1 MKRAIYAGSFDPITN
16 GHLWMIRRGAELFD
30 ELIVAVGS
38 NPDKRYTFDEA
49 SRLNL
54 LITTTE
60 GIPNLRV
67 ASFVNRFL
75 IDYARE
81 QECTHLLRG
90 IRSEADF
97 QYEKS
102 MRHINGDLC
111 SGIDTVFLIPPREIT
126 EISSSFV
133 KGLIGPDGWQR
144 IIRPYVPAPVYDLII
159 KLHSNE

>member
-16 GHLWMIRRGAELFD
+16 GHLWMIQRGAELFD

-38 NPDKRYTFDEA
+38 NPDKSYTFDEA
-49 SRLNL
+49 TRLEL
-54 LITTTE
+54 LRQTTQ
-60 GIPNLRV
+60 GIPKLRI

-81 QECTHLLRG
+81 HHCTHLLRG

-97 QYEKS
+97 SYEKS

-111 SGIDTVFLIPPREIT
+111 PAIDTIFLIPPREIA

-133 KGLIGPDGWQR
+133 KGLIGPEGWKQ
-144 IIRPYVPAPVYDLII
+144 IVKPYVPAPVYQVIL
-159 KLHSNE
+159 KQFAHG